1 MQTVELPR
9 LQQEQCEHHDRI
21 RHAKLELQEIQ
32 SQVDQAKQELERLNQ
47 SISASAAAQKVE
59 ENHNSLEDTQHV
71 VVVTTPMVDR
81 DEDAH
86 KTIHHDD
93 ETTTSFDL
101 LDAMSMASS
110 SYGSSITFGGSKK
123 RRVRR
128 ANDSPKKWRRMIRSR
143 RLQSILLEQ

>member
-21 RHAKLELQEIQ
+21 RQAKLELQEIQ

-59 ENHNSLEDTQHV
+59 ENHNSLDNTQHA

-81 DEDAH
+81 SLVDCDEDAH

-93 ETTTSFDL
+93 ETGKTAISTSML
-101 LDAMSMASS
+101 
-110 SYGSSITFGGSKK
+110 SK
-123 RRVRR
+123 
-128 ANDSPKKWRRMIRSR
+128 
-143 RLQSILLEQ
+143 